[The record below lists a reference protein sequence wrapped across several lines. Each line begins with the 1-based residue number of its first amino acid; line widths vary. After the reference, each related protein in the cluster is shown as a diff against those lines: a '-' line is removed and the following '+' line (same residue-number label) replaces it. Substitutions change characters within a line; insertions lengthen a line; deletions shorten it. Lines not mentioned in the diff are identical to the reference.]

1 MVSPEKMSFLFFFS
15 VQVIQRFVET
25 SKTLIIKEAE
35 KNEIIELKSV
45 VNETVKT

>member
-1 MVSPEKMSFLFFFS
+1 MVSPEKMSFLFFS
-15 VQVIQRFVET
+15 VLVIQRFVET